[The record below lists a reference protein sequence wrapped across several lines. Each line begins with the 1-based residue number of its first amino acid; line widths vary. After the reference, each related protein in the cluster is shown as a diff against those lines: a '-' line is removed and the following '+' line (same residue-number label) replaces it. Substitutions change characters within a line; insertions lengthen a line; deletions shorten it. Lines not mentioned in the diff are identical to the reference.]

1 MCQASV
7 GKVTENRRVSGV
19 AVSATEGRRRMGRR
33 VAGRALTQQVKA
45 VKKSREKVRI
55 FTTFKNHIKYWNGFE
70 FSRKNTVFKNHRKKS
85 HSTLRANGYIL
96 SGQKL
101 IKNAKMDHFG
111 EFFENLKLAVKQCY
125 QTGQFK

>member
-7 GKVTENRRVSGV
+7 RKVTENRRVSGV

-55 FTTFKNHIKYWNGFE
+55 FTL
-70 FSRKNTVFKNHRKKS
+70 FKNHRKS
-85 HSTLRANGYIL
+85 LIQHCERSELRL
-96 SGQKL
+96 HFEWD
-101 IKNAKMDHFG
+101 KN
-111 EFFENLKLAVKQCY
+111 
-125 QTGQFK
+125 

>member
-7 GKVTENRRVSGV
+7 RKVTENRRVSGV

-55 FTTFKNHIKYWNGFE
+55 FTPFKNHIKYWNDLNFRAKTRCLKITGKSLIQHCERSELRLHFE
-70 FSRKNTVFKNHRKKS
+70 WTKV
-85 HSTLRANGYIL
+85 Y
-96 SGQKL
+96 
-101 IKNAKMDHFG
+101 
-111 EFFENLKLAVKQCY
+111 
-125 QTGQFK
+125 

>member
-7 GKVTENRRVSGV
+7 RKVTENRRVSGV

-55 FTTFKNHIKYWNGFE
+55 FTPFKNHIRDWNYLNF
-70 FSRKNTVFKNHRKKS
+70 
-85 HSTLRANGYIL
+85 RAKTRCIKITGKVSLNIASEASYVYIL
-96 SGQKL
+96 SGTKV
-101 IKNAKMDHFG
+101 H
-111 EFFENLKLAVKQCY
+111 
-125 QTGQFK
+125 